1 MSVAAKAEAVLATA
15 SPKTGKPPVVL
26 LIAGEPSGDGHGA
39 ELVAALRRLRPDV
52 RCIGTGGP
60 KMRAAGQEQIF
71 DLTAHAV
78 VGLIEVLKHYP
89 TLRDLFARL
98 LTLAK
103 EEKPDAVVFIDYP
116 GFNLRFAKA
125 LRKIKALKAT
135 KLVYYISP
143 QVWAWKGG
151 RAKTMAKIL
160 DLLLVIFPFEKD
172 WFAERVPQLKVE
184 WVGHP
189 IWDRVLPRDD
199 EAGKRTERRIAL
211 LPGSREGEI
220 RKHLPILIET
230 ARDLMGRHSNLRF
243 VWMSPDLTRQR
254 LGQTIL
260 LEAGGGDLP
269 IESYVG
275 YQLSHLSRCD
285 LALLASGTVSLECAC
300 MEVPQIVFYKVHP
313 LTYFIGKMVIKIPYV
328 SMVNVLADREVVP
341 EFIQSDLSPALLSLR
356 ASELL
361 KDTVQRTE
369 MRKGMRRVV
378 ERLGKPGASV
388 RAAEAIFREIGA
400 AFVPLA
406 PEAEVAVA
414 KVAEV
419 AAPISV
425 SKRVV

>member
-1 MSVAAKAEAVLATA
+1 MSVPVPESLAKSVSARAD
-15 SPKTGKPPVVL
+15 GRPPVVF

-39 ELVAALRRLRPDV
+39 ELVNALRRFRPDL

-60 KMRAAGQEQIF
+60 RMRAAGQEQLF
-71 DLTAHAV
+71 DLTDHAV
-78 VGLIEVLKHYP
+78 VGFVEVLKHYP
-89 TLRDLFARL
+89 TLRDLFGRL
-98 LTLAK
+98 LALAK
-103 EEKPDAVVFIDYP
+103 EEQPDAVVFIDYP

-143 QVWAWKGG
+143 QVWAWKSG

-172 WFAERVPQLKVE
+172 WFAERVPKLRTE

-189 IWDRVLPRDD
+189 IWDRIQPKGEETGNRI
-199 EAGKRTERRIAL
+199 ERRVAL

-230 ARDLMGRHSNLRF
+230 ARDLMGRHPNLRF
-243 VWMSPDLTRQR
+243 VWMSPDLERQR
-254 LGQTIL
+254 LGQRIL
-260 LEAGGGDLP
+260 LECGGGDIP

-300 MEVPQIVFYKVHP
+300 MDVPQIVFYKVNP
-313 LTYFIGKMVIKIPYV
+313 LTYFIGRMVVKVPYV

-341 EFIQSDLSPALLSLR
+341 EFIQSDLSPALLSAR

-361 KDTVQRTE
+361 KDAVQQEE

-378 ERLGKPGASV
+378 ERLGKAGASV
-388 RAAEAIFREIGA
+388 RAAEAVLREIGVAPLPVA
-400 AFVPLA
+400 AEAVAAKSSPPPAGKASLSAPLA
-406 PEAEVAVA
+406 
-414 KVAEV
+414 
-419 AAPISV
+419 
-425 SKRVV
+425 